1 MRQLARNSAPGTALH
16 NEKLQDGR
24 WVQIDEQAT
33 SDGDIVAI
41 HTDITERR
49 KREASE
55 HEREKLAALG
65 HLAGGVAH
73 EINNLLQ
80 PAVVFPEIVADR
92 LPASDIES
100 RDDLAAIL
108 DGARKTR
115 DIVKNILRFAR
126 KEELALEPLDLV
138 AEIKAALAFV
148 QDLIAPSVK
157 IHQALEPGPAAQMV
171 VANKTQLVQVIT
183 NLVVN
188 AAHAMDNH
196 GTITV
201 TATNWQPTIAEA
213 AQLEIEAGGIYL
225 AVSISDTG
233 SGMDAAT
240 QARIFEPFFT
250 TKPIGQGT
258 GLGLSVVYGILKSW
272 KGAITVASE
281 IGHGA
286 TFTLYV
292 PLRAAE
298 GAALALTGS

>member
-1 MRQLARNSAPGTALH
+1 
-16 NEKLQDGR
+16 
-24 WVQIDEQAT
+24 
-33 SDGDIVAI
+33 
-41 HTDITERR
+41 
-49 KREASE
+49 
-55 HEREKLAALG
+55 
-65 HLAGGVAH
+65 
-73 EINNLLQ
+73 
-80 PAVVFPEIVADR
+80 
-92 LPASDIES
+92 
-100 RDDLAAIL
+100 
-108 DGARKTR
+108 
-115 DIVKNILRFAR
+115 
-126 KEELALEPLDLV
+126 
-138 AEIKAALAFV
+138 
-148 QDLIAPSVK
+148 
-157 IHQALEPGPAAQMV
+157 MV

-213 AQLEIEAGGIYL
+213 AQLEIEAGGTYL